1 MEVWLD
7 YRHSKET
14 DAISNHQFDKIISQ
28 SPIKDTATLTYSENS
43 LFLDQTLIGT
53 KVLISDSYSQSNA
66 KKFIGSVA
74 WIVLEF
80 EDWSMIPIENLI
92 AASQDTPTKIAAKI
106 RTPEEAQGAG
116 FALET
121 GVDAL
126 IVENEQDMIE
136 AAFIIKSQRGE
147 QEEIKFE
154 ESSPSD
160 DIIIAGSA
168 VSDKLLS
175 EFAKDNSLGGFEF
188 LSCIP
193 GTVGGGI
200 KMNAGCF
207 GREFKDILISIQA
220 ITKSGQVITI
230 PVKEVNFK
238 YRDSKLSDDLIF
250 LSASFKGFKKNLNL
264 IENEMIELKKKKEL
278 AQPTRI
284 KTSGSTFKNP
294 LDQTDKKVWQL
305 IKESVP
311 DEKSFGDACISKK
324 HCNFFV
330 NKGDAKFEDMK
341 RLIEFVSESVL
352 KKTGV
357 KLEKEIKILE

>member
-1 MEVWLD
+1 MSINLKELSSEFNNLKLD
-7 YRHSKET
+7 YDLKKKNWFNIGGKTKIYYKADNLKEL
-14 DAISNHQFDKIISQ
+14 IKFLKKINQEKIFVLGGGSN
-28 SPIKDTATLTYSENS
+28 
-43 LFLDQTLIGT
+43 TLITDQKYNGVVI
-53 KVLISDSYSQSNA
+53 KLSNNFNNIS
-66 KKFIGSVA
+66 
-74 WIVLEF
+74 L
-80 EDWSMIPIENLI
+80 L
-92 AASQDTPTKIAAKI
+92 
-106 RTPEEAQGAG
+106 
-116 FALET
+116 
-121 GVDAL
+121 
-126 IVENEQDMIE
+126 
-136 AAFIIKSQRGE
+136 
-147 QEEIKFE
+147 
-154 ESSPSD
+154 SD

-250 LSASFKGFKKNLNL
+250 LSASFKGFKKNSNL
-264 IENEMIELKKKKEL
+264 IKNEMTKLKEKKEK

-294 LDQTDKKVWQL
+294 LDQSDKKVWQL

-311 DEKSFGDACISKK
+311 LEKSFGDACISEK

-330 NKGDAKFEDMK
+330 NKGNAKFDDMK
-341 RLIEFVSESVL
+341 KLIDFVSESVL

-357 KLEKEIKILE
+357 KLQTEIKILE

>member
-1 MEVWLD
+1 MSINLKELSSEFNNLKLD
-7 YRHSKET
+7 YDLKKKNWFNIGGKTKIYYKADNLKEL
-14 DAISNHQFDKIISQ
+14 IKFLKKINQEKIFILGGGSN
-28 SPIKDTATLTYSENS
+28 
-43 LFLDQTLIGT
+43 TLITDQKYNGVVI
-53 KVLISDSYSQSNA
+53 KLSNNFNNIS
-66 KKFIGSVA
+66 
-74 WIVLEF
+74 L
-80 EDWSMIPIENLI
+80 L
-92 AASQDTPTKIAAKI
+92 
-106 RTPEEAQGAG
+106 
-116 FALET
+116 
-121 GVDAL
+121 
-126 IVENEQDMIE
+126 
-136 AAFIIKSQRGE
+136 
-147 QEEIKFE
+147 
-154 ESSPSD
+154 SD

-193 GTVGGGI
+193 GTIGGGI

-230 PVKEVNFK
+230 PEKEINFK

-264 IENEMIELKKKKEL
+264 IENEMIKLKKKKEL

-311 DEKSFGDACISKK
+311 VEKSFGDACISKK

-341 RLIEFVSESVL
+341 RLIEFVSKSVL

-357 KLEKEIKILE
+357 KIETEIKILE